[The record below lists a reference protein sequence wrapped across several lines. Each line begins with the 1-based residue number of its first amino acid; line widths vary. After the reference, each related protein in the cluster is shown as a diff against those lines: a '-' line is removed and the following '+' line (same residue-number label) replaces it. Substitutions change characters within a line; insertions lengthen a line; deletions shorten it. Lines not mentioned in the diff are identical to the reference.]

1 MFFKQHLIHMNFK
14 VTAVKDEVKF
24 IIHQGTSKVSLI
36 SKEFKI
42 FISLAI
48 ILPHINYIAVS
59 VRFDRKKLLP
69 Y

>member
-24 IIHQGTSKVSLI
+24 IIHQVTSKVSLI